1 MRALASPKR
10 KLCSQF
16 SNLSTLTTRK
26 ALRADLRSRITDK
39 HPDIARQAAERQ
51 GAAQRIWSFPA
62 PLGEDGAAQQFE
74 GVRRAPR
81 GIERANAT
89 HRATQWARGVQ
100 KRRKSAIY
108 PPKPTVD

>member
-39 HPDIARQAAERQ
+39 HPDIAWQAAERQ

-62 PLGEDGAAQQFE
+62 PLARTL
-74 GVRRAPR
+74 RRSKTR
-81 GIERANAT
+81 
-89 HRATQWARGVQ
+89 ARGERYAALRGQ
-100 KRRKSAIY
+100 TLPASLPARTCPLRNGGNLPLIG
-108 PPKPTVD
+108 

>member
-62 PLGEDGAAQQFE
+62 PLVRT
-74 GVRRAPR
+74 VRRSK
-81 GIERANAT
+81 T
-89 HRATQWARGVQ
+89 TARGE
-100 KRRKSAIY
+100 RRGALNGQTLPMVLSTS
-108 PPKPTVD
+108 PNSLRNGGN

>member
-16 SNLSTLTTRK
+16 SNHSTLTTRK

-62 PLGEDGAAQQFE
+62 PLVRT
-74 GVRRAPR
+74 VRRSK
-81 GIERANAT
+81 T
-89 HRATQWARGVQ
+89 TARGE
-100 KRRKSAIY
+100 RRGA
-108 PPKPTVD
+108 